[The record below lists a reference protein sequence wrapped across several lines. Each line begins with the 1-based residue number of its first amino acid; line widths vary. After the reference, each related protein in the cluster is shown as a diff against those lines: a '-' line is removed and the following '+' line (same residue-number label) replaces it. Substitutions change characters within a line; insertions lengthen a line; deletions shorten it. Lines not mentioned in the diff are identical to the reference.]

1 MLTETPDY
9 SWDAGCFGTASGN
22 LAGYWDR
29 QGFPDFYT
37 GPTEAGVA
45 PLFNNAEN
53 LGIRS
58 LWASRA
64 GLDGRPLDQ
73 PGHMDD
79 YWVEYESTAPD
90 PYITAGRNE
99 HAPDCIGDFIGLS
112 QNKWTDLNG
121 ECDGNIDA
129 FSVVHWDPEG
139 AKRIIPSLRRRAGK
153 SRAGHSFRVRA
164 WAKSRADRTSRWFS
178 QLVDFQTRPCL
189 RDKGFTFEDLMKEIV
204 PDNPVA
210 ALPAKITIQLSRSL
224 PGMARA
230 NPNIHGPARL
240 RLHVS
245 DSGQT
250 ICALQDKLG
259 GAAVKT
265 LCRKWNA
272 APWQADLPVRGVI
285 GFHPLPRITNL
296 SRESGGLDSRVGSP
310 FFHSDDATLARETIE
325 LHSYVVGK
333 GAVFLHLGTSSR

>member
-139 AKRIIPSLRRRAGK
+139 AKRIIPSLRRRAGT
-153 SRAGHSFRVRA
+153 
-164 WAKSRADRTSRWFS
+164 SRADIPSG
-178 QLVDFQTRPCL
+178 C
-189 RDKGFTFEDLMKEIV
+189 
-204 PDNPVA
+204 A
-210 ALPAKITIQLSRSL
+210 
-224 PGMARA
+224 PGRNRAR
-230 NPNIHGPARL
+230 IGR
-240 RLHVS
+240 
-245 DSGQT
+245 
-250 ICALQDKLG
+250 
-259 GAAVKT
+259 
-265 LCRKWNA
+265 
-272 APWQADLPVRGVI
+272 RGVFTT
-285 GFHPLPRITNL
+285 GRL
-296 SRESGGLDSRVGSP
+296 SNPSVPPGQGS
-310 FFHSDDATLARETIE
+310 LLKI
-325 LHSYVVGK
+325 
-333 GAVFLHLGTSSR
+333 